1 MKSKKK
7 LLTVLNKRL
16 ANDLTAML
24 NPVKIDNTVLQ
35 MVSKGQ
41 NAEITELKNYNADSK
56 LSNKEPGEESGDQL
70 KNNMVTQNGRKLRRM
85 G

>member
-56 LSNKEPGEESGDQL
+56 LSNEAPGEESGDQL